1 MRIRKIERRARR
13 WSTLAAG
20 AFLASSLSVLAQQ
33 KPTTAPARPPASAT
47 THQLSVQDAAKHV
60 GEWQWVCGEV
70 VATRYD
76 RTSIGMP
83 TFLQMGHPST
93 PPAFTIVIWDKD
105 RGKFPWPPEQRYEKK
120 DVCAGGTIVDDKGK
134 AQIVATSPKQIK
146 EQHPKPKGGG
156 R

>member
-1 MRIRKIERRARR
+1 MTRMT

-20 AFLASSLSVLAQQ
+20 AFLASSLGVLAQQ
-33 KPTTAPARPPASAT
+33 KPTSPAPANPPAGTQAQ
-47 THQLSVQDAAKHV
+47 QLSVQDAARHV
-60 GEWQWVCGEV
+60 GEFQWVCGEV

-105 RGKFPWPPEQRYEKK
+105 RGKFPWPPEQQYKK
-120 DVCAGGTIVDDKGK
+120 KAVCAGGTIVDDKGK
-134 AQIVATSPKQIK
+134 AHIVATDPKQIK

>member
-1 MRIRKIERRARR
+1 MLKR
-13 WSTLAAG
+13 WSVLTAG
-20 AFLASSLSVLAQQ
+20 AFLASSLGVVAQQ
-33 KPTTAPARPPASAT
+33 KPATEQPAVKPPAST
-47 THQLSVQDAAKHV
+47 ESQQLSVQDAAKHV

-105 RGKFPWPPEQRYEKK
+105 RGKFPWPPEQRYQKK
-120 DVCAGGTIVDDKGK
+120 DVCAGGKITDDKGK
-134 AQIVATSPKQIK
+134 PRIVATSPKQIK
-146 EQHPKPKGGG
+146 EQPPKPKGGG

>member
-1 MRIRKIERRARR
+1 MTGRTIVYRMKR

-20 AFLASSLSVLAQQ
+20 AFLASSMAVLAQE
-33 KPTTAPARPPASAT
+33 KPTPAPPATGEA
-47 THQLSVQDAAKHV
+47 HQLSVQDAARHV

-83 TFLQMGHPST
+83 TFLQMGHPAT
-93 PPAFTIVIWDKD
+93 PAFTIVIWDKD
-105 RGKFPWPPEQRYEKK
+105 RGKFPWPPEQRYQKK
-120 DVCAGGTIVDDKGK
+120 DVCAGGTIVNDKGK

-146 EQHPKPKGGG
+146 EQPPKPKGGD